1 MSSFFFFPSFKYR
14 AHDDNY
20 FYSAAVAEKWLMWVT
35 PEQWFLLK
43 IFPSKHILNTYGQ
56 TFKVERK
63 LFFFFFEFKS
73 ISRLERTQTY
83 MQEDYRSQDYS
94 KPNDFFGYCCYSFVL
109 YKFSIYPIFYKD
121 KSKKKIGN
129 YIFLQISMVLKK
141 TAKRNGSVFGCNISK
156 VNSLFCAYHS
166 TRMTGKAQVWVT
178 SLPQLWS

>member
-1 MSSFFFFPSFKYR
+1 MTIISTLQLLQRNDWCEWHLNNDFYLKFFLVNIFWTLTGK
-14 AHDDNY
+14 
-20 FYSAAVAEKWLMWVT
+20 
-35 PEQWFLLK
+35 LLK
-43 IFPSKHILNTYGQ
+43 LKESY
-56 TFKVERK
+56 
-63 LFFFFFEFKS
+63 FFFFFEFKS